1 MIIDDVI
8 NDKGGNL
15 YEKISGDEPVKNFIF
30 KLLFENY
37 QKTLNKVN

>member
-8 NDKGGNL
+8 NDQGGNL

-30 KLLFENY
+30 KLLYENY
-37 QKTLNKVN
+37 QKSMSKL